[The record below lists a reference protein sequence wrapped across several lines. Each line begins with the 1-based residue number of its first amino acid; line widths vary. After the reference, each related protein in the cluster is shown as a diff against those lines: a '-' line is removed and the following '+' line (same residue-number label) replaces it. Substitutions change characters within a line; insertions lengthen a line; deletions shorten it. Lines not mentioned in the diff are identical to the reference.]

1 PDQSF
6 LRPGFLVAH
15 WLYPSSN
22 ECLRKPNTTP
32 GVASR
37 LFGSLFE
44 SLAEPVLGIDAK
56 NFQRFWLRDEFK
68 LLQRQ
73 FEAALLWMTLD
84 ISIKL
89 RGGKAAVDHI
99 AFQLGHIDAVGGET
113 AERLVQ
119 RRRNVAYL
127 KYESGDDALFL
138 APCPFRLARP
148 HDKGVFVLLG
158 VGDILFE
165 DAQPIDF
172 RRQLGRQGGTRD
184 IACFGHFARGAGSIG
199 GD

>member
-44 SLAEPVLGIDAK
+44 SLAESVLGINAK
-56 NFQRFWLRDEFK
+56 NFQRFWLRDEFT

-73 FEAALLWMTLD
+73 FERALLRVTLD

-89 RGGKAAVDHI
+89 RGGKAAIDHL
-99 AFQLGHIDAVGGET
+99 AFQLGHVDAVGGEA
-113 AERLVQ
+113 AERLIQ
-119 RRRNVAYL
+119 RRWNVAHL
-127 KYESGDDALFL
+127 EYESGDDALFL
-138 APCPFRLARP
+138 APCPLRFVRQDNKAR
-148 HDKGVFVLLG
+148 GVVLG
-158 VGDILFE
+158 VGDILF
-165 DAQPIDF
+165 
-172 RRQLGRQGGTRD
+172 
-184 IACFGHFARGAGSIG
+184 
-199 GD
+199 